1 VTPQKKKLYIFSQI
15 IQSMLNLA
23 NSVQDYAFVFEEA
36 FPSLFL
42 FLIGCSL
49 VVVVVAKQFLTCVYI
64 IFQ

>member
-1 VTPQKKKLYIFSQI
+1 
-15 IQSMLNLA
+15 MLNLA
-23 NSVQDYAFVFEEA
+23 NSVQDYAFLFEEA